1 MFDGLGYFF
10 QYGSMWP
17 EAAWGARIAWEIERI
32 WAFALMAFLLFLSSN
47 PANCTISQSDEV
59 DQSGLG
65 DSQQY
70 PTENGTVLDFNLYHR
85 SDQLLQDISALVS
98 RHPMMMTEKVWKSVV
113 VGYSTEMT
121 IVTVE
126 PGGRRPNLERR
137 LRVLLN
143 FGQHAR
149 ELVTSEVALRL
160 LKILAGEHD
169 LRNRDITPFNQ
180 LLTNMILKVVPMEN
194 VNGRK
199 KVEKGDLCERKNGR
213 GVDTNRNWGVDWG
226 KKEKDYD
233 PYEEYP
239 GTAAFS
245 EPETQILREVAASF
259 KPHLWVNVHSGMQAL
274 FMPYDHKN
282 MTPDEG
288 SRKPMESLLKM
299 INALHC
305 KGNCIVG
312 SGGGTVGYFAHGTAT
327 DYMYSFLKVPIAF
340 TFEIYGDDVA
350 QDDCYPMF
358 NPTSPALLE
367 STIMNW
373 CEAFFTLFMKLPTT
387 LRSIFNATTGHSYSN
402 LDLLASTPLSD
413 AGSQQQLEVDG
424 VTSTYVNR
432 KGQTFWLPIQENNVF
447 LEVKTEGDWI
457 LAELFYISVGL
468 GSVILCFTAVKW
480 MLSL

>member
-1 MFDGLGYFF
+1 
-10 QYGSMWP
+10 MWP

-180 LLTNMILKVVPMEN
+180 LLTNMILKVCDPMPL
-194 VNGRK
+194 VFP
-199 KVEKGDLCERKNGR
+199 VLLC
-213 GVDTNRNWGVDWG
+213 
-226 KKEKDYD
+226 Y
-233 PYEEYP
+233 
-239 GTAAFS
+239 
-245 EPETQILREVAASF
+245 
-259 KPHLWVNVHSGMQAL
+259 H
-274 FMPYDHKN
+274 
-282 MTPDEG
+282 
-288 SRKPMESLLKM
+288 
-299 INALHC
+299 
-305 KGNCIVG
+305 
-312 SGGGTVGYFAHGTAT
+312 
-327 DYMYSFLKVPIAF
+327 
-340 TFEIYGDDVA
+340 
-350 QDDCYPMF
+350 
-358 NPTSPALLE
+358 
-367 STIMNW
+367 
-373 CEAFFTLFMKLPTT
+373 
-387 LRSIFNATTGHSYSN
+387 
-402 LDLLASTPLSD
+402 
-413 AGSQQQLEVDG
+413 
-424 VTSTYVNR
+424 
-432 KGQTFWLPIQENNVF
+432 
-447 LEVKTEGDWI
+447 
-457 LAELFYISVGL
+457 
-468 GSVILCFTAVKW
+468 
-480 MLSL
+480 